1 MKFTFIAHNFEYGGA
16 ANGAK
21 RWSSAI
27 KLIGHDVTEI
37 SNNDLLDTLR
47 PLNKKIRKLL
57 QDTISRVTTHFMYKL
72 SRSHRGNLSLQL
84 LPSKYS
90 SHINSLHSNYVFI
103 NWIAVNTIGI
113 RDITRIE
120 SKVIIVLHD
129 FWFFSGMAH
138 FPEYLALKKESK
150 IIKVLEKI
158 DMTHKS
164 RAIKH
169 AHRILCMSEDSKRRL
184 PNRYSS
190 KAIALPYPSDIANFY
205 LEPESRIS
213 MRKELEIDNNKV
225 AIFFGADAPLSD
237 LRKGFEIFREA
248 LNLVDEGLASH
259 CNIYIFGD
267 SNAESFAING
277 FEIRNLGKIESK
289 SKLRSIY
296 NSADIVVVPSRFE
309 TFGLISAEA
318 QMCGSKVIVS
328 STACSETILGKKSK
342 VFQDN
347 SSEDL
352 SAKLIELVKE
362 ILLGDL
368 VRDRAEI
375 ANEAKLTWESSK
387 IAYALVEFLN

>member
-129 FWFFSGMAH
+129 FWFFS
-138 FPEYLALKKESK
+138 
-150 IIKVLEKI
+150 IWEK
-158 DMTHKS
+158 
-164 RAIKH
+164 R
-169 AHRILCMSEDSKRRL
+169 
-184 PNRYSS
+184 
-190 KAIALPYPSDIANFY
+190 
-205 LEPESRIS
+205 
-213 MRKELEIDNNKV
+213 
-225 AIFFGADAPLSD
+225 
-237 LRKGFEIFREA
+237 
-248 LNLVDEGLASH
+248 
-259 CNIYIFGD
+259 
-267 SNAESFAING
+267 
-277 FEIRNLGKIESK
+277 
-289 SKLRSIY
+289 
-296 NSADIVVVPSRFE
+296 
-309 TFGLISAEA
+309 
-318 QMCGSKVIVS
+318 
-328 STACSETILGKKSK
+328 
-342 VFQDN
+342 
-347 SSEDL
+347 
-352 SAKLIELVKE
+352 
-362 ILLGDL
+362 
-368 VRDRAEI
+368 
-375 ANEAKLTWESSK
+375 
-387 IAYALVEFLN
+387 